1 MPLGD
6 GAGRESG
13 RIRRAVGAVLIAP
26 AIVLAACASDG
37 PSLPK
42 ISDLNPFKEK
52 ATPLPGR
59 RIPVVETTDSIASNL
74 ALADQPIILPPQRA
88 NESWPQSGGEAN
100 NAPGNLAL
108 NGAVRQAWSQSA
120 GEGSSKAGRVM
131 ASPIVFDGKVFTL
144 DAEANVSAF
153 SMAGGKI
160 FKVSTAPETES
171 DGGGGHGGGL
181 AGDNGRLFV
190 ANGFGVV
197 ASLDPG
203 SGKVLWQKNLGA
215 PVRAAPTVAGDKIFV
230 VTVSGRFFCLST
242 LDGAEIWSVRGLPQQ
257 ASLTTSTSPA
267 VDGDIVVVP
276 YPSGDLMA
284 LKVADGSPVWTESLA
299 RTRATSQLAS
309 MSDASRPAIDGG
321 TVYAVGHAGRMIA
334 TNAHTGER
342 LWTVNVPSM
351 QTPCVAGDTVYVV
364 DTSGKLMALSRA
376 DGSTRWTASLP
387 ETRVWSGP
395 VLAGGTL
402 WLASGKGRL
411 IGVDAATGKVGSAMD
426 LGDPVYIPP
435 IVAQGRMFVLTDT
448 AKLIALN

>member
-26 AIVLAACASDG
+26 AIVLAACSSDG

-74 ALADQPIILPPQRA
+74 ASADQPIILPPQRA

>member
-26 AIVLAACASDG
+26 AIVLAACSSDG